1 MNDKDALNN
10 SIESCKGYT
19 YIPDFLGV
27 VFHLD
32 STSQIILGKIM
43 ALSPYTGDYDK
54 LALTAGVGSRSTIQH
69 KIDDLVNEGHI
80 VRYTFFVQGTRLRT
94 VLVSRRDNQGR
105 ERDPHEIEELIQRG
119 RQKIIEHYIGEAS
132 KNAKKKSKKKSG
144 DISLS
149 SIDNNNMSDL

>member
-80 VRYTFFVQGTRLRT
+80 IRYTFFVQGTRLRT

-105 ERDPHEIEELIQRG
+105 ERDPHEIEELIQKG
-119 RQKIIEHYIGEAS
+119 RQKIIEHYIGESS
-132 KNAKKKSKKKSG
+132 KRAKRKKKPE

-149 SIDNNNMSDL
+149 SMDGDMSDL

>member
-54 LALTAGVGSRSTIQH
+54 LVLLTGVNSRSTIQH

-80 VRYTFFVQGTRLRT
+80 IKYTFFVRGTRLRT

-105 ERDPHEIEELIQRG
+105 ERDPHEIEELIKKG
-119 RQKIIEHYIGEAS
+119 RQKIIEHYIGESS
-132 KNAKKKSKKKSG
+132 KRAKSKKKSG
-144 DISLS
+144 DVSLS
-149 SIDNNNMSDL
+149 SMDNNNMSDL